1 MRGILQMETL
11 ERYNQGALKARLVHL
26 PLGPG
31 EQPGSIPVRGE
42 REIERMIS
50 DSLKLSQAATPGISP
65 EGRADMDRLA
75 RVAARRAGGRSPE
88 GWCYRE
94 VWGHLMESGYAKLTQ
109 TSIPDSHSA
118 YARQFGE
125 YLNAGDNAKRLGMQR
140 LPIDNPYDA
149 PKGSIVV
156 VRPGTPGTAHP
167 TAGDI
172 AVAMGGGRFLNDGE
186 MRYGGRANFP
196 PGNRHVIGI
205 YAPL

>member
-1 MRGILQMETL
+1 MDSLARFDQ
-11 ERYNQGALKARLVHL
+11 NAVKARLVHM
-26 PLGPG
+26 PFGPG
-31 EQPGSIPVRGE
+31 ERPSQVE
-42 REIERMIS
+42 HDVAQMIS
-50 DSLKLSQAATPGISP
+50 DSLQLSRATEPSISP

-75 RVAARRAGGRSPE
+75 RVAAQRAGGKPPL

-94 VWGHLMESGYAKLTQ
+94 VWGHLMQAGYGKLNQ
-109 TSIPDSHSA
+109 SSIPDSHSA

-125 YLNAGDNAKRLGMQR
+125 YLNQGNNARRLGLQK

-167 TAGDI
+167 VAGDI
-172 AVAMGGGRFLNDGE
+172 AVAMGGGRFINDGE
-186 MRYGGRANFP
+186 MRYGGRGNFP

>member
-1 MRGILQMETL
+1 METL
-11 ERYNQGALKARLVHL
+11 DRFNQGAVKARLVHL
-26 PLGPG
+26 PFGPG
-31 EQPGSIPVRGE
+31 EQPGSAPERGD
-42 REIERMIS
+42 RDIERMIA

-65 EGRADMDRLA
+65 EGRADMERLA
-75 RVAARRAGGRSPE
+75 RVANSRAGGKSPE

-94 VWGHLMESGYAKLTQ
+94 VWGHLMASGYAKLTQ

-125 YLNAGDNAKRLGMQR
+125 YLNVGNNAKRLGMQR

-149 PKGSIVV
+149 PKGAIVV

-167 TAGDI
+167 VAGDI

-186 MRYGGRANFP
+186 MSYGGRANFP